1 MDGKEYKEVK
11 SLIDEALEPIR
22 LSLSEIKATISIL
35 PALNERLSGYKE
47 LEKQVSN
54 HQFLLCG
61 ANGKPGAIDDIKNL
75 KNKDKKNLSLFF
87 KIVALVGTALGI
99 LATGKAFFF

>member
-1 MDGKEYKEVK
+1 MGEMGYKEVK
-11 SLIDEALEPIR
+11 SLIDEALKPLG

-35 PALNERLSGYKE
+35 PALNERLSGYKK
-47 LEKQVSN
+47 LEEQVAN

-61 ANGKPGAIDDIKNL
+61 VDGKPGAIDDIGTL

-87 KIVALVGTALGI
+87 KIVALIGTTLGI
-99 LATGKAFFF
+99 IATGKAFFF

>member
-1 MDGKEYKEVK
+1 MEEMGYKEVK
-11 SLIDEALEPIR
+11 ELIDEALDPLEK
-22 LSLSEIKATISIL
+22 SLLKIEDTVSVL
-35 PALNERLSGYKE
+35 PALNERLSGYIK
-47 LEKQVSN
+47 LEEQVAN

-61 ANGKPGAIDDIKNL
+61 VDGKPGVINDIKNL

-87 KIVALVGTALGI
+87 KIVALIGTILGI

>member
-11 SLIDEALEPIR
+11 GLIDEALKPVG

-35 PALNERLSGYKE
+35 PALNERLSGYKK
-47 LEKQVSN
+47 LEGQVVN

-61 ANGKPGAIDDIKNL
+61 VDGKPGAIDDIKTL

-87 KIVALVGTALGI
+87 KIVALIGTTLGI
-99 LATGKAFFF
+99 LATGKTFFF

>member
-1 MDGKEYKEVK
+1 MEYKDVK
-11 SLIDEALEPIR
+11 QLIDDALEPMNI
-22 LSLSEIKATISIL
+22 SLLEIKAIISIL
-35 PALNERLSGYKE
+35 PGLSERLSNYKKIE
-47 LEKQVSN
+47 EKVSN

-61 ANGKPGAIDDIKNL
+61 VDGKPGAIDDIKNL

-87 KIVALVGTALGI
+87 KIVALIGTTLGI